1 MKMLLL
7 LLLNMDQGPQL
18 YWSEGQIFSG
28 QAFWRISDGYT
39 SLEYLLSVFS
49 VALKVVNA
57 QYLILTI
64 LESSL
69 VPDWTVRL
77 AVLSL
82 QTTN

>member
-7 LLLNMDQGPQL
+7 LLLNMDQGSQL
-18 YWSEGQIFSG
+18 NWSEGQIFSG
-28 QAFWRISDGYT
+28 QAFWRITDGYT